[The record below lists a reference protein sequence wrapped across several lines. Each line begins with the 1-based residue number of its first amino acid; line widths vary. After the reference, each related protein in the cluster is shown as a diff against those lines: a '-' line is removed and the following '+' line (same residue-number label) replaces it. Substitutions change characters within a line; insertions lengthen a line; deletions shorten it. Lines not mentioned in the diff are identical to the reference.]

1 MALSPDGRLLAA
13 DGTVH
18 QFDLTTRGRAVPL
31 PVLNTPGETTAKA
44 VTYSSDGRQL
54 ATAGAHG
61 TLAEWAH
68 YIQGAR
74 YRSICP

>member
-1 MALSPDGRLLAA
+1 MHRLRRAGRQDYAVALSP
-13 DGTVH
+13 
-18 QFDLTTRGRAVPL
+18 
-31 PVLNTPGETTAKA
+31 
-44 VTYSSDGRQL
+44 DGRQL